1 MENFKKNTIKT
12 INSLTEQDLFFFV
25 SNQNDETQYGAIGEN
40 RDISHILALTINE
53 LEPEMIASILYL
65 VGNKNQEILSDVVEV
80 ITKDK

>member
-65 VGNKNQEILSDVVEV
+65 VGNKNQEILNDVVEV

>member
-1 MENFKKNTIKT
+1 MENFKKDTIEK
-12 INSLTEQDLFFFV
+12 INSLTEQNLFFFI

-40 RDISHILALTINE
+40 RDISHILSLTINE

>member
-1 MENFKKNTIKT
+1 MENFKKNTIEK

-25 SNQNDETQYGAIGEN
+25 SNQNDETQYGAVGES

-65 VGNKNQEILSDVVEV
+65 VGNKNQEILSDVVD
-80 ITKDK
+80 IIAKDK